1 MRANDRERNKKSSR
15 GQVRRAG
22 GSGVEALLAFRDVP
36 RLPKIALPICMRF
49 DR

>member
-22 GSGVEALLAFRDVP
+22 GSGVEALFASCDVP
-36 RLPKIALPICMRF
+36 RLPKIALPVSMQF